1 MRPAPALA
9 ALLLAAWLGQ
19 ALAQPAAPSVALTGV
34 LGQRALLVVDGAG
47 PRSVAIGETWRGV
60 KLLALQGEQAELDIG
75 GHRTSVRLGGS
86 PVAMGAPAANRRIV
100 LQADGRGHFMGQGR
114 INGQLVQFM
123 VDTGASTVA
132 MDTSEAERLGLDF
145 RKGRQVSMG
154 TANGAT
160 LVWVVRL
167 ASLRIGETELRDIE
181 AAVLPQPM
189 PYVLLGNNVLARFQ
203 MSRGP
208 QQMVLE
214 QRY

>member
-1 MRPAPALA
+1 MRLHLAPLLA
-9 ALLLAAWLGQ
+9 VLLLAVWLGQ
-19 ALAQPAAPSVALTGV
+19 AHAQSVALTGV

-47 PRSVAIGETWRGV
+47 PRSVAVGESWRGV
-60 KLLALQGEQAELDIG
+60 KLVSLQGEQAELEVG
-75 GHRTSVRLGGS
+75 GRRTSVRLGGS
-86 PVAMGAPAANRRIV
+86 PVNMAGAASKRIV

-132 MDTSEAERLGLDF
+132 LDTSEAQRLGLDF
-145 RKGRQVSMG
+145 RKGRQARVS
-154 TANGAT
+154 TANGST
-160 LVWVVRL
+160 QVWVVRL
-167 ASLRIGETELRDIE
+167 ASLRIGDTELSDVE
-181 AAVLPQPM
+181 AAVVPQPM

>member
-1 MRPAPALA
+1 MRMRPAAALA
-9 ALLLAAWLGQ
+9 ALLAAAWLGQ
-19 ALAQPAAPSVALTGV
+19 ALAQSVALTGV

-60 KLLALQGEQAELDIG
+60 KLLSLQGEQAELEFG
-75 GHRTSVRLGGS
+75 GRRTSVRLGAS
-86 PVAMGAPAANRRIV
+86 PVSMAGAAANKRIV

-132 MDTSEAERLGLDF
+132 LDVAEAERLKLDF
-145 RKGRQVSMG
+145 RKGRQVRMG
-154 TANGAT
+154 TANGAIE
-160 LVWVVRL
+160 VWLVRL
-167 ASLRIGETELRDIE
+167 ASLRIGDSELSDVE
-181 AAVLPQPM
+181 AAVVPQPM